1 MMKRTVVLLV
11 LASTIG
17 LVAVPKA
24 LAQVRGDGY
33 RPGVWGDRVGM
44 CPMSRRIAS
53 QPTKLELQTVS
64 GEIVRIDR
72 MMFGRGGIH
81 IHLERDGVTTEVSL
95 GPSWYFEDR
104 NFSLQM
110 GDLVEI
116 RGFPISSFSENIP
129 ALVAIEVRKGDEV
142 LTLRDE
148 AGFPLWHGGEHH
160 HHFKQGVNRW
170 GGW

>member
-24 LAQVRGDGY
+24 LAQ
-33 RPGVWGDRVGM
+33 VWGDRVGM

-72 MMFGRGGIH
+72 MMFGHGGIH
-81 IHLERDGVTTEVSL
+81 IHLDRDGVTTEVSL

-129 ALVAIEVRKGDEV
+129 ALMAIEVRKGDEV

-160 HHFKQGVNRW
+160 QHLKQRVNRW